1 MDEAVRIGA
10 WFESGVR
17 TVVHSMPYYR
27 LSSTGMSVWF
37 LPQPQVQ
44 AGNVFALNQRV
55 SGTKKKIKT

>member
-1 MDEAVRIGA
+1 
-10 WFESGVR
+10 
-17 TVVHSMPYYR
+17 MPYYR

-55 SGTKKKIKT
+55 SGTKKKIKLKQPLELTKPL